1 MKKLLT
7 ILAVLTLTSTV
18 FAHEGKHPRR
28 PNQGKKKPAVTVV
41 MGKKAMA
48 IYNALDAEV
57 VTKDRPKFSADI
69 KKVASLR
76 CAKLTKKEDTT
87 VVKYRCALKGK
98 RIGRDNGRRGRNG
111 RGGRGGRG
119 HGRHGNDQG
128 QEI

>member
-28 PNQGKKKPAVTVV
+28 PNQGKKKMSVTVV
-41 MGKKAMA
+41 KGKRAAA
-48 IYNALDAEV
+48 IFNALDADV
-57 VTKDRPKFSADI
+57 ITKDRPKFSADI

-76 CAKLTKKEDTT
+76 CAKLTKKADTT

-98 RIGRDNGRRGRNG
+98 KKMR
-111 RGGRGGRG
+111 RGGRRG
-119 HGRHGNDQG
+119 HGRRGPG
-128 QEI
+128 QQL

>member
-1 MKKLLT
+1 MKKLFT

-18 FAHEGKHPRR
+18 FASEDKHPRR
-28 PNQGKKKPAVTVV
+28 PNQGKKKSVTVV
-41 MGKKAMA
+41 KGKRAMA

-57 VTKDRPKFSADI
+57 VTKDRPKFSADV

-87 VVKYRCALKGK
+87 VVKYRCALRGK
-98 RIGRDNGRRGRNG
+98 KMTRDHGRRGRNG

-119 HGRHGNDQG
+119 HGRHGNNQG

>member
-28 PNQGKKKPAVTVV
+28 GQGKKKMSVTVV
-41 MGKKAMA
+41 KGKRAMV
-48 IYNALDAEV
+48 IFNALDADV
-57 VTKDRPKFSADI
+57 ITKDRPKFSADI

-76 CAKLTKKEDTT
+76 CAKLTKKADTT

-98 RIGRDNGRRGRNG
+98 KMG
-111 RGGRGGRG
+111 RGNGRGGRG
-119 HGRHGNDQG
+119 HGRRGQGHGQ
-128 QEI
+128 QL